1 MICIISV
8 TEKGD
13 ILGEKIK
20 SQIGG
25 DLYFK
30 SKRSDFNLSDITK
43 ECFEKYDSIV
53 FISSTGIAVR
63 AISKHLKGKDKDPAV
78 VVVDVCNKF
87 SISLVSGHLGGAND
101 LALNISKILNN
112 TPVITTAT
120 DNMNILAPDVIAKNN
135 NLVIDSLKIAKVIA
149 SRLVNNEEV
158 YFKDDKNKISCPKG
172 YTQVDE
178 IKSNMLWITNKV
190 NNNDNSKNNYSKMC
204 NKENDEIGN
213 KEAGLNDES
222 TILKLV
228 RKDIVLGIGC
238 RRNTESK
245 KMYEFVTETLKE
257 KKIDLRAVNLIAS
270 VDVKSDEEAILSLKQ
285 FLNCDIRFFTRDEIA
300 TIEDKYEGSE
310 FVKKSIGV
318 SAVSEPVIELA
329 GANIIIKKIKK
340 DGMTLAIGE
349 LN

>member
-30 SKRSDFNLSDITK
+30 SKRSDFKLNDITK
-43 ECFEKYDSIV
+43 ECFEKYDFIV

-63 AISKHLKGKDKDPAV
+63 AISKYLKSKDKDPAV

-101 LALNISKILNN
+101 LALKISKILNN

-135 NLVIDSLKIAKVIA
+135 NLVIDNLKIAKVIA

-158 YFKDDKNKISCPKG
+158 YFKDDKKKIKTPKG
-172 YTQVDE
+172 YTQVNE

-190 NNNDNSKNNYSKMC
+190 NNMDNSEKNDSNMH
-204 NKENDEIGN
+204 NRENNDIGN
-213 KEAGLNDES
+213 KKTELYDEG
-222 TILKLV
+222 TILKLI

-245 KMYEFVTETLKE
+245 KMYEFIAETLKE
-257 KKIDLRAVNLIAS
+257 KNIDLRAVKLIAS

-285 FLNCDIRFFTRDEIA
+285 NLNCEIKFFTRDEIT

-329 GANIIIKKIKK
+329 GGNIIFKKIKR

>member
-30 SKRSDFNLSDITK
+30 SKGDNFKLSDITK
-43 ECFEKYDSIV
+43 ECFEKYDFLV

-63 AISKHLKGKDKDPAV
+63 AISKYLKSKDKDPAV

-101 LALNISKILNN
+101 LALKISKILNN

-120 DNMNILAPDVIAKNN
+120 DNMDILAPDVIAKNN
-135 NLVIDSLKIAKVIA
+135 NFVIDSLKIAKVIA
-149 SRLVNNEEV
+149 TRLVNKEEV
-158 YFKDDKNKISCPKG
+158 YFKDDKNKINCPKG
-172 YTQVDE
+172 YTQVNE

-190 NNNDNSKNNYSKMC
+190 NNIDNLKNNYSNMC
-204 NKENDEIGN
+204 NKE
-213 KEAGLNDES
+213 NDES
-222 TILKLV
+222 TILKLI

-245 KMYEFVTETLKE
+245 KMYEFVTEILKE
-257 KKIDLRAVNLIAS
+257 KNIDLRAVKLIAS
-270 VDVKSDEEAILSLKQ
+270 VDVKNDEEAILSLKQ
-285 FLNCDIRFFTRDEIA
+285 TLNCDSRFFTRDEIS

-329 GANIIIKKIKK
+329 GANIIVKKIKR

>member
-1 MICIISV
+1 MEIY
-8 TEKGD
+8 T
-13 ILGEKIK
+13 
-20 SQIGG
+20 
-25 DLYFK
+25 K

-112 TPVITTAT
+112 T
-120 DNMNILAPDVIAKNN
+120 PDVIAKNN

-213 KEAGLNDES
+213 KEAGL
-222 TILKLV
+222 K
-228 RKDIVLGIGC
+228 C
-238 RRNTESK
+238 RLDSLTK
-245 KMYEFVTETLKE
+245 TLEF
-257 KKIDLRAVNLIAS
+257 IS
-270 VDVKSDEEAILSLKQ
+270 Q
-285 FLNCDIRFFTRDEIA
+285 W
-300 TIEDKYEGSE
+300 
-310 FVKKSIGV
+310 
-318 SAVSEPVIELA
+318 
-329 GANIIIKKIKK
+329 
-340 DGMTLAIGE
+340 
-349 LN
+349 

>member
-1 MICIISV
+1 M
-8 TEKGD
+8 
-13 ILGEKIK
+13 
-20 SQIGG
+20 
-25 DLYFK
+25 
-30 SKRSDFNLSDITK
+30 
-43 ECFEKYDSIV
+43 
-53 FISSTGIAVR
+53 
-63 AISKHLKGKDKDPAV
+63 
-78 VVVDVCNKF
+78 VDVCNKF

-257 KKIDLRAVNLIAS
+257 KNIDLRAVNLIAS

>member
-149 SRLVNNEEV
+149 GRLVNNEEV
-158 YFKDDKNKISCPKG
+158 YFKDD
-172 YTQVDE
+172 
-178 IKSNMLWITNKV
+178 
-190 NNNDNSKNNYSKMC
+190 
-204 NKENDEIGN
+204 
-213 KEAGLNDES
+213 
-222 TILKLV
+222 KLV

-257 KKIDLRAVNLIAS
+257 KNIDLRAVNLIAS

>member
-213 KEAGLNDES
+213 KEA
-222 TILKLV
+222 
-228 RKDIVLGIGC
+228 
-238 RRNTESK
+238 
-245 KMYEFVTETLKE
+245 
-257 KKIDLRAVNLIAS
+257 
-270 VDVKSDEEAILSLKQ
+270 ILSLKQ

>member
-120 DNMNILAPDVIAKNN
+120 DNIKQNSRHLAKRQMTWFRTQMDTHFYEVNLDNINET
-135 NLVIDSLKIAKVIA
+135 IDTI
-149 SRLVNNEEV
+149 
-158 YFKDDKNKISCPKG
+158 YKD
-172 YTQVDE
+172 
-178 IKSNMLWITNKV
+178 
-190 NNNDNSKNNYSKMC
+190 
-204 NKENDEIGN
+204 
-213 KEAGLNDES
+213 
-222 TILKLV
+222 
-228 RKDIVLGIGC
+228 
-238 RRNTESK
+238 
-245 KMYEFVTETLKE
+245 LKE
-257 KKIDLRAVNLIAS
+257 F
-270 VDVKSDEEAILSLKQ
+270 LS
-285 FLNCDIRFFTRDEIA
+285 
-300 TIEDKYEGSE
+300 
-310 FVKKSIGV
+310 
-318 SAVSEPVIELA
+318 
-329 GANIIIKKIKK
+329 
-340 DGMTLAIGE
+340 
-349 LN
+349 